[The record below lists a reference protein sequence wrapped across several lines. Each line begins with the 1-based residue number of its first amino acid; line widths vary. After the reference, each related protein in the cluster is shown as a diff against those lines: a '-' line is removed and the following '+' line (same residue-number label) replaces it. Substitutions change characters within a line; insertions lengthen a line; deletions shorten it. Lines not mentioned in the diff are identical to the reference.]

1 MTLAGFSFVLISL
14 LWQELDGVPSQRQE
28 RSAHPDAIGPE
39 LQHVKASEV
48 FKVGDVRNLVVQQEE
63 FL

>member
-1 MTLAGFSFVLISL
+1 MVSILQ
-14 LWQELDGVPSQRQE
+14 QELDGVSSHRQE
-28 RSAHPDAIGPE
+28 CSAHPDAIGPE

-48 FKVGDVRNLVVQQEE
+48 FKRGDVRDLVVQQKE